1 MKNAIPPSRMIAPA
15 ATRIA
20 PLPLSPLSEGEVDV
34 PLTAGVVFVD
44 GIDAADWGTPGENG
58 LVVPGSW
65 ETADEPVLDAA
76 SAPLAGTASASSTV
90 ISPASVRRT
99 ITACYRSWASGCSI
113 AGVSGGVTYGFS
125 ESWTSS
131 WYTLSTL
138 TAQMSWSVPRRML
151 STARIAVSIEW
162 SELL

>member
-1 MKNAIPPSRMIAPA
+1 MIAPP

-20 PLPLSPLSEGEVDV
+20 PLPLRPLSDDVDV
-34 PLTAGVVFVD
+34 PVRTGVEVVFGV
-44 GIDAADWGTPGENG
+44 DAADWGTPGENG
-58 LVVPGSW
+58 LVVPGSCD
-65 ETADEPVLDAA
+65 TAEEPVPDAA
-76 SAPLAGTASASSTV
+76 SAASAGTASASSTA
-90 ISPASVRRT
+90 ISPARVRRT
-99 ITACYRSWASGCSI
+99 ATARYRSWASGCSI

-138 TAQMSWSVPRRML
+138 TAQMSWLDPRRML